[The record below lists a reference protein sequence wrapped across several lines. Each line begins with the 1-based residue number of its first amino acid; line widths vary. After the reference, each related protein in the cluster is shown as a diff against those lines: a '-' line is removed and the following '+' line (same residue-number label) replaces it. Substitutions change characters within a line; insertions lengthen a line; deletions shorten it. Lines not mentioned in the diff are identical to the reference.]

1 MEKENIIDLQ
11 ERIEKAVENFETI
24 EKEALSFANAKGDLK
39 NIALNL
45 QELITES
52 KIQIQKLSEL
62 VAIVRSTTVEETLNQ
77 FNENSK
83 KISESLLE
91 YNKNYLESLTYHE
104 NSNKK
109 KLILFGSLSIFIM
122 VVNLI
127 ISILV

>member
-1 MEKENIIDLQ
+1 MDKENIIDLQ

>member
-52 KIQIQKLSEL
+52 KNQIQKLSEL
-62 VAIVRSTTVEETLNQ
+62 VVIVRSTTVEETLNQ
-77 FNENSK
+77 FIENSK